1 MGLVHQSMWFQCIS
15 EQYLVFI
22 YTLCIFIYET
32 RSVLHQLMEIQL
44 NSFPLTYLAIFSIL
58 IHLTRCPFA
67 ASSSTSFIKIEG
79 M

>member
-32 RSVLHQLMEIQL
+32 RSVLHQLMEIR
-44 NSFPLTYLAIFSIL
+44 SFPLTYLAIFSIL
-58 IHLTRCPFA
+58 IHLTRYPFA
-67 ASSSTSFIKIEG
+67 TSSTSFIKIEG